1 MNALQRAPV
10 IAPGLGGFVDGI
22 VFHQILQWHGMLSS
36 RIPPDTVAAI
46 KVNMVWDGWFH
57 AAVWLMTV
65 FGLTWLWRSA
75 RRADVAWSGRSLVG
89 ALLCGWGLFNLI
101 EGVINHHLLG
111 LHHVHEYLEQPLILD
126 VTLLVSG
133 GCLC

>member
-1 MNALQRAPV
+1 
-10 IAPGLGGFVDGI
+10 
-22 VFHQILQWHGMLSS
+22 
-36 RIPPDTVAAI
+36 
-46 KVNMVWDGWFH
+46 
-57 AAVWLMTV
+57 MTV

-111 LHHVHEYLEQPLILD
+111 LHHVHEYVEQPLILD
-126 VTLLVSG
+126 VTFLVSG
-133 GCLC
+133 GLLVLIGVALIRQGRDDHRPPGTLRPSVPSR